1 MILDIKRSKKE
12 KRIQRLGGLIGI
24 CVAVVSLFYF
34 FHAEKAEAEKR
45 MVEIVNYVKVQCSTY
60 THYNESSESKSL
72 LRAIESARQMSTNI
86 KMETENGGQLSE
98 DFLKENLQTL
108 WVDGIIVLDTEGK
121 MDCEYSTDESLANE
135 ITEYLQKDI
144 IMDFDGYEER
154 TYSERFD
161 REDGSHVDIAACARK
176 DAPGIVAIYYYTSPE
191 FARNYTLTIQGL
203 LNGYSTQKD
212 GTVLVADDGIVVA
225 SNDESLLGQNTA
237 ENEVVQ
243 EMKKHTDSQHIY
255 HLKNEGTGC
264 YGIMLKQRDYYIYAY
279 LPDTEVFHN
288 LPLSVISVI
297 FLYFLMFSIFWF
309 WTYRTNLA
317 HRKQEQEKDEKYKA
331 ELLIAA
337 KKAEAAN
344 EAKTEFLQRMSHDI
358 RTPIN
363 GICGMVNMAEHY
375 AGDLEKQTEYRT
387 KVKKASNLLLE
398 LVNEILDMSK
408 LESGEIVLEEIP
420 FNLSSISREVFAVI
434 KQMAAEQNIR
444 IEWEKKEITHRDFIG
459 SPGYVKR
466 VMMNIL
472 SNAVKYNR
480 ENGHIYISCMEIPS
494 EQPGMTTMEFVC
506 RDTGIGMTEEFQKCV
521 FEPFA
526 QEHTGSRT
534 KFAGTGL
541 GMPIAKNL
549 VEKMGGAITFES
561 EEGTGTTFVIR
572 VPFKIDMNAD
582 KREKQKDVSE
592 KSIKGLHILLAE
604 DNELNM
610 EIAEFM
616 LQNEGAEVTKAWN
629 GQEAVELFRKSK
641 PGEFDVILMDIMMPV
656 MNGYEATKKI
666 RSLDREDAKMI
677 PIIAMTANAFTEDR
691 LRAKEAGMDEHIA
704 KPVDGKLL
712 INIIYKLMKHSFR
725 GSHNEKEKTE

>member
-1 MILDIKRSKKE
+1 MDIKRKKKE
-12 KRIQRLGGLIGI
+12 KRIQLFGGLIGI

-86 KMETENGGQLSE
+86 DMEIENGGHLSQE
-98 DFLKENLQTL
+98 FLKENLQTL
-108 WVDGIIVLDTEGK
+108 WVDGILVLDAVGK
-121 MDCEYSTDESLANE
+121 TDCEYSMDESLTGE
-135 ITEYLQKDI
+135 ITAYLQKDI
-144 IMDFDGYEER
+144 IMDFAGYEER
-154 TYSERFD
+154 SYSERFT
-161 REDGSHVDIAACARK
+161 REDGSYIDIAACARK
-176 DAPGIVAIYYYTSPE
+176 DAPGIVAIYYYTPPE

-203 LNGYSTQKD
+203 LNGYSIQKD
-212 GTVLVADDGIVVA
+212 GTVIVADDGIVVA

-237 ENEVVQ
+237 DNEVVQ
-243 EMKKHTDSQHIY
+243 AMKKHTDSQHIY
-255 HLKNEGTGC
+255 HLKKEGTGC

-309 WTYRTNLA
+309 WTYRTNLT
-317 HRKQEQEKDEKYKA
+317 HRKLEREKDEKYKE

-344 EAKTEFLQRMSHDI
+344 RAKTEFLQRMSHDL

-363 GICGMVNMAEHY
+363 GICGMVNMADHY
-375 AGDLEKQTEYRT
+375 ADDIEKQKEYRT
-387 KVKKASNLLLE
+387 KVKEASNLLLE
-398 LVNEILDMSK
+398 LVNDVLDMSK
-408 LESGEIVLEEIP
+408 LESGEIVLEEVP
-420 FNLSSISREVFAVI
+420 FNLSSISEEVLVVI
-434 KQMAAEQNIR
+434 EQMAAEQNIR
-444 IEWEKKEITHRDFIG
+444 IMWEKKEIIHRNFIG

-480 ENGHIYISCMEIPS
+480 ENGHVYISCMEIPS
-494 EQPGMTTMEFVC
+494 EQPEMTMMEFVC
-506 RDTGIGMTEEFQKCV
+506 RDTGVGMADEFQKHI

-526 QEHTGSRT
+526 QEHAGSRT

-541 GMPIAKNL
+541 GMPITKKL
-549 VEKMGGAITFES
+549 VEKMGGTITFES
-561 EEGTGTTFVIR
+561 KKGIGTTFVIR
-572 VPFKIDMNAD
+572 IPFKIDMDSD
-582 KREKQKDVSE
+582 KGKEQTDVSDE
-592 KSIKGLHILLAE
+592 KSIKGLHILLTE

-616 LQNEGAEVTKAWN
+616 LQNEGADVEKAWN
-629 GQEAVELFRKSK
+629 GQEAVELFKKSE

-656 MNGYEATKKI
+656 MNGYEAAKMI
-666 RSLDREDAKMI
+666 RSLEREDAKKV

-691 LRAKEAGMDEHIA
+691 IRAKEAEMDEHVA
-704 KPVDGKLL
+704 KPVDVKLL
-712 INIIYKLMKHSFR
+712 IKVIRKLVKY
-725 GSHNEKEKTE
+725 N

>member
-1 MILDIKRSKKE
+1 MDIKRRKKE
-12 KRIQRLGGLIGI
+12 KRIYLLGGLIGI
-24 CVAVVSLFYF
+24 CVSAVSLFYF
-34 FHAEKAEAEKR
+34 FQAEKAEAEKR

-86 KMETENGGQLSE
+86 DMEIENGGQLSE

-108 WVDGIIVLDTEGK
+108 WVDGILVLDTEGRTE
-121 MDCEYSTDESLANE
+121 CEYSMDESLTSE

-144 IMDFDGYEER
+144 IMDFAGYEER
-154 TYSERFD
+154 SYSERFT
-161 REDGSHVDIAACARK
+161 REDGSHIDIAACARK

-212 GTVLVADDGIVVA
+212 GTIIVADEGIIVA
-225 SNDESLLGQNTA
+225 SNDESLLRQNTA
-237 ENEVVQ
+237 DNEVVQ
-243 EMKKHTDSQHIY
+243 AMKKHTDSQHIY

-288 LPLSVISVI
+288 LPLSMIGVIS
-297 FLYFLMFSIFWF
+297 LYFLMFSIFWF

-363 GICGMVNMAEHY
+363 GIRGLVNMADHY
-375 AGDLEKQTEYRT
+375 AEDMEKQTEFRT
-387 KVKKASNLLLE
+387 KVKEASNLLLE
-398 LVNEILDMSK
+398 LVNDVLDMSK

-420 FNLSSISREVFAVI
+420 FNLSSISREVFVVI
-434 KQMAAEQNIR
+434 EQMAAEQNIR
-444 IEWEKKEITHRDFIG
+444 VVWEKKEITHHDFIG

-480 ENGHIYISCMEIPS
+480 ENGQIYISCVEIPS
-494 EQPGMTTMEFVC
+494 EQPEMTTMEFVC
-506 RDTGIGMTEEFQKCV
+506 RDTGIGMAEEFQKHI

-526 QEHTGSRT
+526 QEHTGSRA

-541 GMPIAKNL
+541 GMAISKKL
-549 VEKMGGAITFES
+549 VEEMGGTITFES
-561 EEGTGTTFVIR
+561 EKGVGTTFVIR
-572 VPFKIDMNAD
+572 VPFKIDPDAD
-582 KREKQKDVSE
+582 KREEPKNVSE
-592 KSIKGLHILLAE
+592 KSIKGLHVLLAE

-610 EIAEFM
+610 EIAEFV

-629 GQEAVELFRKSK
+629 GQETVELFRKSEA
-641 PGEFDVILMDIMMPV
+641 GEFDVILMDIMMPV
-656 MNGYEATKKI
+656 LNGYEAARRI
-666 RSLDREDAKMI
+666 RSLDREDAKKI

-691 LRAKEAGMDEHIA
+691 IRAKEAGMDEHVA
-704 KPVDGKLL
+704 KPVDAELL
-712 INIIYKLMKHSFR
+712 IKVIHKLVKC
-725 GSHNEKEKTE
+725 N

>member
-1 MILDIKRSKKE
+1 MDIKRKKKE
-12 KRIQRLGGLIGI
+12 KRIQLFGGLIGI

-86 KMETENGGQLSE
+86 KTEKENGGHLSRE
-98 DFLKENLQTL
+98 FLKENLQTL
-108 WVDGIIVLDTEGK
+108 WVDGIIVLDTAGK
-121 MDCEYSTDESLANE
+121 TDCEYSTDESLANE
-135 ITEYLQKDI
+135 ITAYLQKEI
-144 IMDFDGYEER
+144 IMDFAGYEER
-154 TYSERFD
+154 SYSERFA
-161 REDGSHVDIAACARK
+161 RKDGSYIDIAACARK
-176 DAPGIVAIYYYTSPE
+176 DAPGIVAIYYYTPPE

-203 LNGYSTQKD
+203 LNGYSIQKD
-212 GTVLVADDGIVVA
+212 GTIIVADEGIVVA

-237 ENEVVQ
+237 DNEVVQ
-243 EMKKHTDSQHIY
+243 AMKKHTDSQHIH
-255 HLKNEGTGC
+255 HLKNEGIGC

-288 LPLSVISVI
+288 LPLSVISVM

-309 WTYRTNLA
+309 WTYRTNLT
-317 HRKQEQEKDEKYKA
+317 HRKLEREKDEKYKE

-344 EAKTEFLQRMSHDI
+344 RAKTEFLQRMSHDI

-363 GICGMVNMAEHY
+363 GIRGMVNMADHY
-375 AGDLEKQTEYRT
+375 ADDIEKQKEYRT
-387 KVKKASNLLLE
+387 KVKEASNLLLE
-398 LVNEILDMSK
+398 LVNDVLDMSK
-408 LESGEIVLEEIP
+408 LESGEIVLEEVP
-420 FNLSSISREVFAVI
+420 FNLSSISEEVLVVI
-434 KQMAAEQNIR
+434 EQMAAEQNIR
-444 IEWEKKEITHRDFIG
+444 IMWEKKEIIHRNFIG

-480 ENGHIYISCMEIPS
+480 ENGHVYISCMEIPS
-494 EQPGMTTMEFVC
+494 EQPEMTMMEFVC
-506 RDTGIGMTEEFQKCV
+506 RDTGVGMADEFQKHI

-526 QEHTGSRT
+526 QEHAGSRT

-541 GMPIAKNL
+541 GMPITKKL
-549 VEKMGGAITFES
+549 VDKMGGTITFES
-561 EEGTGTTFVIR
+561 KKGIGTTFVIR
-572 VPFKIDMNAD
+572 IPFKIDMDSD
-582 KREKQKDVSE
+582 KGKEQTDVSDE
-592 KSIKGLHILLAE
+592 KSIKGLHILLTE

-616 LQNEGAEVTKAWN
+616 LQNEGADVEKAWN
-629 GQEAVELFRKSK
+629 GQEAVELFKKSE

-656 MNGYEATKKI
+656 MNGYEAAKMI
-666 RSLDREDAKMI
+666 RSLEREDAKKV

-691 LRAKEAGMDEHIA
+691 IRAKEAEMDEHVA
-704 KPVDGKLL
+704 KPVDVELL
-712 INIIYKLMKHSFR
+712 IKVIRKLVKY
-725 GSHNEKEKTE
+725 N

>member
-1 MILDIKRSKKE
+1 MDIKRRKKE
-12 KRIQRLGGLIGI
+12 KQIQLFGGLIGI

-34 FHAEKAEAEKR
+34 FHVEKAEAEKR

-86 KMETENGGQLSE
+86 KMETENGGHLSE

-108 WVDGIIVLDTEGK
+108 WVNGIIVLDTEGK
-121 MDCEYSTDESLANE
+121 IDCEYSTDESLANE
-135 ITEYLQKDI
+135 ITEYLQKEI
-144 IMDFDGYEER
+144 IMDFVGYEER
-154 TYSERFD
+154 SYSERIN
-161 REDGSHVDIAACARK
+161 RKDGSHIDIAACARK

-191 FARNYTLTIQGL
+191 FARNYTLTIQSL

-212 GTVLVADDGIVVA
+212 GTIIVADEGIVVA

-237 ENEVVQ
+237 DNEVVQ
-243 EMKKHTDSQHIY
+243 AMKRHTDSQHIY

-288 LPLSVISVI
+288 LPLSVAGVI

-363 GICGMVNMAEHY
+363 GICGMLDVADHY
-375 AGDLEKQTEYRT
+375 ADDMKKQTECRG
-387 KVKKASNLLLE
+387 KIKEASHLLLE
-398 LVNEILDMSK
+398 LVNDVLDMSK
-408 LESGEIVLEEIP
+408 LESGEVVLEEIP
-420 FNLSSISREVFAVI
+420 FNLSSISREVFVVI
-434 KQMAAEQNIR
+434 EQIAAEQNIR
-444 IEWEKKEITHRDFIG
+444 IVWEKKEITHRDFIG

-480 ENGHIYISCMEIPS
+480 ENGHIYITCTEIPS

-506 RDTGIGMTEEFQKCV
+506 RDTGIGMTEAFQKQI

-541 GMPIAKNL
+541 GMPISKKL
-549 VEKMGGAITFES
+549 IEKMGGTITFES
-561 EEGTGTTFVIR
+561 AEGIGTTFVIR
-572 VPFKIDMNAD
+572 VPFKIDLD
-582 KREKQKDVSE
+582 VDIREEQADVSE

-616 LQNEGAEVTKAWN
+616 FQNEGTEVTKAWN
-629 GQEAVELFRKSK
+629 GQEAVELFEKSR

-656 MNGYEATKKI
+656 MNGYEATKMI
-666 RSLDREDAKMI
+666 RSLDREDAKVI
-677 PIIAMTANAFTEDR
+677 PIIAMTANAFAEDR
-691 LRAKEAGMDEHIA
+691 LRAKEAGMNEHIA
-704 KPVDGKLL
+704 KPVDAKLL
-712 INIIYKLMKHSFR
+712 VKIIHKLVH
-725 GSHNEKEKTE
+725 

>member
-1 MILDIKRSKKE
+1 MDIKRKKKE
-12 KRIQRLGGLIGI
+12 KRIQLFGGLIGI

-34 FHAEKAEAEKR
+34 FHTEKAEAEKR

-86 KMETENGGQLSE
+86 DMEIENGGDLSQE
-98 DFLKENLQTL
+98 FLKENLQTL
-108 WVDGIIVLDTEGK
+108 WVDGILVLDAVGK
-121 MDCEYSTDESLANE
+121 TDCEYSMDESLTGE
-135 ITEYLQKDI
+135 ITAYLQKDI
-144 IMDFDGYEER
+144 IMDFAGYEER
-154 TYSERFD
+154 SYSERFT
-161 REDGSHVDIAACARK
+161 REDGSYIDIAACARK
-176 DAPGIVAIYYYTSPE
+176 DAPGIVAIYYYTPPE

-203 LNGYSTQKD
+203 LNGYSIQKD
-212 GTVLVADDGIVVA
+212 GTIIVADEGIVVA

-237 ENEVVQ
+237 DNEVVQ
-243 EMKKHTDSQHIY
+243 AMKKHTDSQHIH
-255 HLKNEGTGC
+255 HLKNEGIGC

-288 LPLSVISVI
+288 LPLSVISVM

-309 WTYRTNLA
+309 WTYRTNLT
-317 HRKQEQEKDEKYKA
+317 HRKLEREKDEKYKE

-344 EAKTEFLQRMSHDI
+344 RAKTEFLQRMSHDI

-363 GICGMVNMAEHY
+363 GIRGMVNMADHY
-375 AGDLEKQTEYRT
+375 ADDIEKQKEYRT
-387 KVKKASNLLLE
+387 KVKEASNLLLE
-398 LVNEILDMSK
+398 LVNDVLDMSK
-408 LESGEIVLEEIP
+408 LESGEIVLEEVP
-420 FNLSSISREVFAVI
+420 FNLSSISEEVLVVI
-434 KQMAAEQNIR
+434 EQMAAEQNIR
-444 IEWEKKEITHRDFIG
+444 IMWEKKEIIHRNFIG

-480 ENGHIYISCMEIPS
+480 ENGHVYISCMEIPS
-494 EQPGMTTMEFVC
+494 EQPEMTMMEFVC
-506 RDTGIGMTEEFQKCV
+506 RDTGVGMADEFQKHI

-526 QEHTGSRT
+526 QEHAGSRT

-541 GMPIAKNL
+541 GMPISKKL
-549 VEKMGGAITFES
+549 IEKMGGTITFES
-561 EEGTGTTFVIR
+561 AEGIGTTFVLR
-572 VPFKIDMNAD
+572 VPFKIDPDAD
-582 KREKQKDVSE
+582 KREGQKDVSE

-616 LQNEGAEVTKAWN
+616 LQNEGAVVTKTWN
-629 GQEAVELFRKSK
+629 GQEAVEIFEKSR
-641 PGEFDVILMDIMMPV
+641 PDEFDVILMDIMMPV
-656 MNGYEATKKI
+656 MNGYEAAKMI
-666 RSLDREDAKMI
+666 RSMDREDAKTI

-691 LRAKEAGMDEHIA
+691 IKAKEAGMDEHIS
-704 KPVDGKLL
+704 KPIDMKLL
-712 INIIYKLMKHSFR
+712 VKIIHELVY
-725 GSHNEKEKTE
+725 

>member
-1 MILDIKRSKKE
+1 MDIKRKKKE
-12 KRIQRLGGLIGI
+12 KRIQLFGGLIGV
-24 CVAVVSLFYF
+24 CVAVASLFYF

-86 KMETENGGQLSE
+86 DMETENDGQLSQE
-98 DFLKENLQTL
+98 FLKENLQTL

-121 MDCEYSTDESLANE
+121 IDCEYSTDESLANE
-135 ITEYLQKDI
+135 ITAYLQKDI
-144 IMDFDGYEER
+144 IMDFAGYEER
-154 TYSERFD
+154 SYSERFA
-161 REDGSHVDIAACARK
+161 REDGSYIDVAACARK
-176 DAPGIVAIYYYTSPE
+176 DAPGIVAIYYYTPPE

-203 LNGYSTQKD
+203 LNGYSIQKD
-212 GTVLVADDGIVVA
+212 GTIIVADEGIVVA

-237 ENEVVQ
+237 DNEVVQ
-243 EMKKHTDSQHIY
+243 AMKRHTDSQHIY
-255 HLKNEGTGC
+255 HLKNEGIGC

-344 EAKTEFLQRMSHDI
+344 ETKTELLQRMSHDI

-363 GICGMVNMAEHY
+363 GICGMVNMADHY
-375 AGDLEKQTEYRT
+375 ADDIEKQTEYRT
-387 KVKKASNLLLE
+387 KVKEASNLLLE
-398 LVNEILDMSK
+398 LVNDVLDMSK
-408 LESGEIVLEEIP
+408 LESGEIVLEKIP
-420 FNLSSISREVFAVI
+420 FNLNKIFMEVFVVI
-434 KQMAAEQNIR
+434 EQMAAEQNIR
-444 IEWEKKEITHRDFIG
+444 IKWEKKEITHCALIG

-480 ENGHIYISCMEIPS
+480 ENGHIYISCIEIPS
-494 EQPGMTTMEFVC
+494 EQPEMTTMEFVC

-541 GMPIAKNL
+541 GMAISRKL
-549 VEKMGGAITFES
+549 VEKMDGTITFES
-561 EEGTGTTFVIR
+561 EKGVGTTFVIR
-572 VPFKIDMNAD
+572 VPFKIDLDAD
-582 KREKQKDVSE
+582 KREESKDVSE
-592 KSIKGLHILLAE
+592 KSIKGMHVLLAE

-610 EIAEFM
+610 EIAEFL

-629 GQEAVELFRKSK
+629 GQEIVELFRKSES
-641 PGEFDVILMDIMMPV
+641 GEFDVILMDIMMPII
-656 MNGYEATKKI
+656 NGYEAAKRI
-666 RSLDREDAKMI
+666 RSLDREDAKKI

-691 LRAKEAGMDEHIA
+691 IRAKEAGMDEHVA
-704 KPVDGKLL
+704 KPIDVELL
-712 INIIYKLMKHSFR
+712 IKVIHKLVKH
-725 GSHNEKEKTE
+725 N

>member
-1 MILDIKRSKKE
+1 MDIKRKKKE
-12 KRIQRLGGLIGI
+12 KRIQLLGGLMGI

-34 FHAEKAEAEKR
+34 FHAEKSEAEKR

-72 LRAIESARQMSTNI
+72 LRTIESARQMSTNI
-86 KMETENGGQLSE
+86 HMEIGNGGWLSQ

-108 WVDGIIVLDTEGK
+108 WVDGIIILDKEGK
-121 MDCEYSTDESLANE
+121 TDCEYSTDESLTNE

-144 IMDFDGYEER
+144 IMDFAGYEER
-154 TYSERFD
+154 SYSERFT
-161 REDGSHVDIAACARK
+161 REDGSYIDIAACARK

-203 LNGYSTQKD
+203 LNGYSVQKD
-212 GTVLVADDGIVVA
+212 GTIIIADDGIVVA
-225 SNDESLLGQNTA
+225 SNDESLLGQNTTGSG
-237 ENEVVQ
+237 VIQ

-288 LPLSVISVI
+288 LPLSVAGVI
-297 FLYFLMFSIFWF
+297 FLYCLLFSTFWF
-309 WTYRTNLA
+309 WTYRTNLM
-317 HRKQEQEKDEKYKA
+317 HQKVEQEKDEKYKA

-363 GICGMVNMAEHY
+363 GICGFVNMADHY
-375 AGDLEKQTEYRT
+375 ADDIKKQTEYRT
-387 KVKKASNLLLE
+387 KVKEASNLLLE
-398 LVNEILDMSK
+398 LVNDVLDMSK

-420 FNLSSISREVFAVI
+420 FNLSSIFKEVFVVI
-434 KQMAAEQNIR
+434 EQMASEQNIQ
-444 IEWEKKEITHRDFIG
+444 IEWEKKEIIHRDFIG

-494 EQPGMTTMEFVC
+494 KQPEMTTMEFVC

-541 GMPIAKNL
+541 GMSIAKNL
-549 VEKMGGAITFES
+549 VEKMGGSISFES
-561 EEGTGTTFVIR
+561 KEGAGTTFVIQ
-572 VPFKIDMNAD
+572 VPFKIDPDAD
-582 KREKQKDVSE
+582 KREEQRDVSE
-592 KSIKGLHILLAE
+592 KSIKELHILLAE

-610 EIAEFM
+610 EIAEFV
-616 LQNEGAEVTKAWN
+616 LQNVGADVTKAWN
-629 GQEAVELFRKSK
+629 GQEAVELFRKSE
-641 PGEFDVILMDIMMPV
+641 PGGFDTILMDIMMPV
-656 MNGYEATKKI
+656 MNGYEAARRI
-666 RSLDREDAKMI
+666 RSLDREDAKEV

-691 LRAKEAGMDEHIA
+691 IRAKEAGMDEHIA
-704 KPVDGKLL
+704 KPVDVELL
-712 INIIYKLMKHSFR
+712 IKVIHKLVEYNR
-725 GSHNEKEKTE
+725 YGSVK